1 MYQWVSMYMYMCR
14 CKKLTYDSDLPSASV
29 IIVFTNEAW
38 STLIRTVHS
47 VLNGSPA
54 HLIKE
59 VVLVDDCSKRGT
71 HPNFMLLVCPI

>member
-1 MYQWVSMYMYMCR
+1 MLGDILVCIIGSVCVYMCR
-14 CKKLTYDSDLPSASV
+14 CKELTYDSDLPSASV

-59 VVLVDDCSKRGT
+59 VVLVDDCSNRGT
-71 HPNFMLLVCPI
+71 QP